1 LFDIEKMAKKEKK
14 KPKFT
19 LKKTPL
25 SKDLS
30 IFLSKNDQMF
40 LLTQ

>member
-1 LFDIEKMAKKEKK
+1 LFDTEKLAKKEKK
-14 KPKFT
+14 EAKFT

-40 LLTQ
+40 C